1 MPGTDGSGPRH
12 YDTMEQGI
20 HWDVHP
26 MRLYRK
32 AQRYAWDPWEID
44 IEQDRPDWEALDGPE
59 YRAVATLTSQFLAGE
74 EAVTLDI
81 LPLLNAVH
89 DEGRTEETLFLT
101 TFLADEAKHTA
112 FFSRYFDEV
121 VEAQRDLDEYLTPAY
136 QEVFGEILPE
146 NLNAL
151 REDRSPEAITRAS
164 VTYNLFIEGVLAE
177 TGYWSY
183 ERTLTEDDLLPGL
196 REAIGH
202 VQRDESRHIAY
213 GIFLLSRM
221 IAEHDVWDVVEET
234 ANELFQYVP
243 EIVQENWQLYEESPF
258 SMEPEEVVE
267 YATQEFEN
275 RMERVRKAR
284 GRSLEEIYKADAAA
298 VEALER

>member
-1 MPGTDGSGPRH
+1 VTDDGTLRS
-12 YDTMEQGI
+12 YDTMDRGL
-20 HWDVHP
+20 HWETHP

-32 AQRYAWDPWEID
+32 AKRYEWDPWELDID
-44 IEQDRPDWEALDGPE
+44 QDAPDWEALDGAE
-59 YRAVATLTSQFLAGE
+59 HRALATLTSQFLAGE

-81 LPLLNAVH
+81 LPLLNVMH
-89 DEGRTEETLFLT
+89 DQGRTEETLFLT

-112 FFSRYFDEV
+112 FFGRYFDEV
-121 VEAQRDLDEYLTPAY
+121 VQTDRDLDEYLTPAY
-136 QEVFGEILPE
+136 ETVFSEKLPE
-146 NLNAL
+146 AMNAL
-151 REDRSPEAITRAS
+151 EEDRSPEAITRAS

-183 ERTLTEDDLLPGL
+183 YTTLEEDDLLPGL

-234 ANELFQYVP
+234 ANELFEYVP
-243 EIVQENWQLYEESPF
+243 EIVQENWELYQESPF
-258 SMEPEEVVE
+258 SLEPEDVIE
-267 YATQEFEN
+267 YATDEFEN

-284 GRSLEEIYKADAAA
+284 GRSLEEIYKTDADV
-298 VEALER
+298 VEVLEE